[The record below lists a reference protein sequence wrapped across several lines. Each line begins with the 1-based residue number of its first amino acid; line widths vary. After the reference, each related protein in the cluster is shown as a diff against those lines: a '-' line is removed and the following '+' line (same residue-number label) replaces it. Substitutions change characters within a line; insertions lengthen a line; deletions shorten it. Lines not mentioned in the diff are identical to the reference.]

1 MEKAHLFIGCSV
13 GSLPFARAI
22 SDALQFDFDVNI
34 WCQDTFKLNHT
45 TLEDLMSELEDADFA
60 SFVFLPEDELNKKN
74 IVKLSVRDNVLFEYG
89 LFLGKLGKDRV
100 SFCTI
105 LNAEM
110 HLPTDLL
117 GVECGRFQYPCKN
130 LQSSVSHYCN
140 AIRKQ
145 KEKLGENYLMCN
157 KRNEVKN
164 IIDNTNESDFYL
176 ANFGDKR
183 SDIISK
189 AKKRPDTERGNYD
202 MYAINKY
209 VDRYYYYHSDI
220 FYKGETIESYQLA
233 LFPQLI
239 LCCLGDYRKRITELT
254 DKYGTPINSNIDIY
268 SFNNSNGDY
277 TKNDDFMIG
286 QEIMNGFKEF
296 CYQFKYNKMVITCVL
311 SKLKNKT
318 KTSIY
323 SYSITTIYEKE

>member
-22 SDALQFDFDVNI
+22 SDDLQFDFDVNI

-117 GVECGRFQYPCKN
+117 GV
-130 LQSSVSHYCN
+130 
-140 AIRKQ
+140 
-145 KEKLGENYLMCN
+145 
-157 KRNEVKN
+157 
-164 IIDNTNESDFYL
+164 
-176 ANFGDKR
+176 
-183 SDIISK
+183 
-189 AKKRPDTERGNYD
+189 
-202 MYAINKY
+202 
-209 VDRYYYYHSDI
+209 
-220 FYKGETIESYQLA
+220 
-233 LFPQLI
+233 
-239 LCCLGDYRKRITELT
+239 
-254 DKYGTPINSNIDIY
+254 
-268 SFNNSNGDY
+268 
-277 TKNDDFMIG
+277 
-286 QEIMNGFKEF
+286 
-296 CYQFKYNKMVITCVL
+296 
-311 SKLKNKT
+311 
-318 KTSIY
+318 
-323 SYSITTIYEKE
+323 

>member
-1 MEKAHLFIGCSV
+1 MKKPYLFIGCSV
-13 GSLPFARAI
+13 VSIPLARAI
-22 SDALQFDFDVNI
+22 ANELQHEFNI
-34 WCQDTFKLNHT
+34 NVWYQGTFNLNHAP
-45 TLEDLMSELEDADFA
+45 LEDLIAELDRTDFA
-60 SFVFLPEDELNKKN
+60 SFIFFPEDELKKKD

-89 LFLGKLGKDRV
+89 LFLGKLGRNRV
-100 SFCTI
+100 SFCTK
-105 LNAEM
+105 LGVEM

-117 GVECGRFQYPCKN
+117 GIECGKFEYPCEN
-130 LQSSVSHYCN
+130 IQSSMSYYCD

-145 KEKLGENYLMCN
+145 KEILGEEYLMH
-157 KRNEVKN
+157 KSENEVKDN
-164 IIDNTNESDFYL
+164 IDNTDKSDFYL

-183 SDIISK
+183 SDVISK
-189 AKKRPDTERGNYD
+189 AKKRPDAERGNYD

-323 SYSITTIYEKE
+323 SYSIATTYEKE

>member
-1 MEKAHLFIGCSV
+1 MDKSRLFIGCSV
-13 GSLPFARAI
+13 ESLPIARAI
-22 SDALQFDFDVNI
+22 GDELQFDFDVNI
-34 WCQDTFKLNHT
+34 WYQGTFKLNHT
-45 TLEDLMSELEDADFA
+45 PLENLLAELENTDFA

-130 LQSSVSHYCN
+130 LQSSIFHYCN

-145 KEKLGENYLMCN
+145 KEKFGENYLVCN
-157 KRNEVKN
+157 KKNEIKN
-164 IIDNTNESDFYL
+164 TIDNTSKTDFYL

-183 SDIISK
+183 SEIISR
-189 AKKRPDTERGNYD
+189 AKKKPDAERGNYD
-202 MYAINKY
+202 KYTINKY
-209 VDRYYYYHSDI
+209 IDRYYYYHSDI

-254 DKYGTPINSNIDIY
+254 GKYGTPINSNINIY

-277 TKNDDFMIG
+277 TKNDDFRIG
-286 QEIMNGFKEF
+286 QEIMNGFKDF
-296 CYQFKYNKMVITCVL
+296 CYQFKHNEMIITCIL
-311 SKLKNKT
+311 SKLKNKN
-318 KTSIY
+318 SESPY
-323 SYSITTIYEKE
+323 SYSITTTYEKE